1 MMLVNT
7 CCLRT
12 LSPGVRLLRLAIVTP
27 AVARVAHVQVVQTVR
42 Q

>member
-7 CCLRT
+7 CLRT

-27 AVARVAHVQVVQTVR
+27 AVARVAYVQVVQTVR
-42 Q
+42 